1 MMEKKYLK
9 ITMHDNDFT
18 SYAREFGEYIYT
30 MCLFECRFFD
40 EEDIQIIKKY
50 ITLLWYSASH
60 LHGWLRFGKHF
71 PDTADKENL
80 DYFTENV
87 KVSIV
92 DEKDLEEHR
101 EYGNYEIIYVGMF
114 DVNPESDEYPDVN
127 DYPVHVI

>member
-1 MMEKKYLK
+1 MKKKYLK

-50 ITLLWYSASH
+50 ITLLWYSVDH
-60 LHGWLRFGKHF
+60 LHTWLRFGKHF
-71 PDTADKENL
+71 PDTTDKENL

-87 KVSIV
+87 EVSIV
-92 DEKDLEEHR
+92 DEDDLNEQK
-101 EYGNYEIIYVGMF
+101 EYGNCELIYIGMF
-114 DVNPESDEYPDVN
+114 DVNPESDKYPDVN

>member
-1 MMEKKYLK
+1 MKKKYLK

-40 EEDIQIIKKY
+40 EKDIQIIKKY
-50 ITLLWYSASH
+50 ITLLWYSVDH
-60 LHGWLRFGKHF
+60 LHTWLRFGKHF
-71 PDTADKENL
+71 PDTTDKENL

-87 KVSIV
+87 EVSIV

-114 DVNPESDEYPDVN
+114 DVAPDSDKFPNVE

>member
-1 MMEKKYLK
+1 MKKKYLK
-9 ITMHDNDFT
+9 ITMYDNDFT

-71 PDTADKENL
+71 PDTTDKENL
-80 DYFTENV
+80 DYFNENV
-87 KVSIV
+87 EVSIV

-101 EYGNYEIIYVGMF
+101 EYGNYEIIYIGMF
-114 DVNPESDEYPDVN
+114 DVAPESDNFPSVE
-127 DYPVHVI
+127 DYPVYII

>member
-1 MMEKKYLK
+1 MGNKYLK
-9 ITMHDNDFT
+9 ITMYDNDFT

-71 PDTADKENL
+71 PDTTDKENL

-114 DVNPESDEYPDVN
+114 DVAPDSDNFPNVE
-127 DYPVHVI
+127 DYPVYIV